1 MIEGSGSGKKNSLFS
16 LKNQQSDIDKSDLYA
31 KDLCKAEC
39 QLWISKRESSGSKH
53 FNDLKVFI
61 KNSNGIYNNIGE
73 YKSNKKSKILID
85 FDDMVTD
92 INPVVTELFIR
103 GRRLNILSYRLYIP
117 YRYIIQI
124 TDCFYQTILFCCS
137 QNIRL
142 NRKDYFL
149 LEILRKRKLHF

>member
-1 MIEGSGSGKKNSLFS
+1 M
-16 LKNQQSDIDKSDLYA
+16 
-31 KDLCKAEC
+31 
-39 QLWISKRESSGSKH
+39 
-53 FNDLKVFI
+53 KVFI
-61 KNSNGIYNNIGE
+61 KNSNGIYNNIRE
-73 YKSNKKSKILID
+73 YKPNKKCKSLID

-103 GRRLNILSYRLYIP
+103 GRRLNILSYRLYIS

-124 TDCFYQTILFCCS
+124 TDCFYHTILFCCS

-142 NRKDYFL
+142 NRKDYFI